1 MNRFMKYAAAALA
14 AATAVST
21 LGGCEQLE
29 QKTPEDTV
37 AVTFGDTNIMLDE
50 VTYMIRSMEYTYE
63 SYFGSNICSNDMG
76 DGSGMTVGDYIKQMS
91 LSQLRQT
98 LVLNEYAEQNGIE
111 LSDAQKAKVDDAI
124 EKLKEEGEDYL
135 NAVGATDELIE
146 KTYTENAIANLVYM
160 DLVADVDTTVGDDE
174 FLRKKIAYVKL
185 TPSELTETTAAEEG
199 TTVTETESGSEEE
212 ASSEA
217 GSSEETSEA
226 GSEEASSENASD
238 EAASSEVAS
247 DEADSTEEASTEKET
262 ETSTE
267 VATETETE
275 TESASDTEVVT
286 EVATEAESESES
298 NTESDTESDTEVSNG
313 SEEST
318 EAETLSEEEQERQD
332 AMNDAA
338 DKILKEFEDGSDA
351 ADFIS
356 DYQND
361 SHFTATNSEI
371 SISEE
376 GTAVYNAA
384 AWALSTD
391 ECTIYNSDDGSI
403 YIIRCLDDNDE
414 EARQSAID
422 SEIESRKTALFEE
435 KYSEIQ
441 DASSKFKVDQDVID
455 TIRFTTPVYVA
466 PTEEDTTEETTENAS
481 EEASSEDAS
490 SEEASSE
497 SESESSSEEVT
508 EESAEKNTESESES
522 EKESTSEAETK

>member
-1 MNRFMKYAAAALA
+1 MNRIMKYAAAALA

-29 QKTPEDTV
+29 KKAPEDTV
-37 AVTFGDTNIMLDE
+37 AVSFGDTNIMLDE
-50 VTYMIRSMEYTYE
+50 ITYMIRSMEYTYE
-63 SYFGSNICSNDMG
+63 SYFGSNICGNDMG

-98 LVLNEYAEQNGIE
+98 LVLNEYAKKNGIE
-111 LSDAQKAKVDDAI
+111 LSDDQKAKVDEAI
-124 EKLKEEGEDYL
+124 EKLQTESEDYL
-135 NAVGATDELIE
+135 EAVGATDELIE

-185 TPSELTETTAAEEG
+185 TPSELTETTAANEATTEVSSDEDSSEEASSIENTEAESESASKDV
-199 TTVTETESGSEEE
+199 TTSTEE
-212 ASSEA
+212 ASSEKA
-217 GSSEETSEA
+217 STEA
-226 GSEEASSENASD
+226 VSTEEASSENVSKL
-238 EAASSEVAS
+238 SS
-247 DEADSTEEASTEKET
+247 EASTE
-262 ETSTE
+262 
-267 VATETETE
+267 
-275 TESASDTEVVT
+275 D
-286 EVATEAESESES
+286 
-298 NTESDTESDTEVSNG
+298 
-313 SEEST
+313 ST

-338 DKILKEFEDGSDA
+338 DKILKEFEEGNDA

-371 SISEE
+371 SISED

-384 AWALSTD
+384 AWALATD
-391 ECTIYNSDDGSI
+391 ECTVYRSDDGSI

-422 SEIESRKTALFEE
+422 SEIESRKTALFSE
-435 KYSEIQ
+435 KYAEIQ
-441 DASSKFKVDQDVID
+441 DDSSKFKVDEDVID

-466 PTEEDTTEETTENAS
+466 PSEEETS
-481 EEASSEDAS
+481 ESETSGEETSESETGEKESTKEEKSSESDESKEVVSEASSE
-490 SEEASSE
+490 
-497 SESESSSEEVT
+497 
-508 EESAEKNTESESES
+508 EESK
-522 EKESTSEAETK
+522 

>member
-1 MNRFMKYAAAALA
+1 MNRIMKYAAAALA

-29 QKTPEDTV
+29 KKAPEDTV
-37 AVTFGDTNIMLDE
+37 AVSFGDTNIMLDE

-63 SYFGSNICSNDMG
+63 SYFGSNICGNDMG

-98 LVLNEYAEQNGIE
+98 LVLNEYAKKNGIE
-111 LSDAQKAKVDDAI
+111 LSDDQKAKVDEAI
-124 EKLKEEGEDYL
+124 EKLQTESEDYL
-135 NAVGATDELIE
+135 DAVGATDELIE

-185 TPSELTETTAAEEG
+185 TPSELTETTAADEA
-199 TTVTETESGSEEE
+199 TTEVSSDEDSSEE
-212 ASSEA
+212 ASSIENTEA
-217 GSSEETSEA
+217 ESESASKDVTTST
-226 GSEEASSENASD
+226 EEASSENASTD
-238 EAASSEVAS
+238 AAST
-247 DEADSTEEASTEKET
+247 EAVSTEEASSQNVSEISSEASTED
-262 ETSTE
+262 STE
-267 VATETETE
+267 V
-275 TESASDTEVVT
+275 
-286 EVATEAESESES
+286 
-298 NTESDTESDTEVSNG
+298 
-313 SEEST
+313 
-318 EAETLSEEEQERQD
+318 ETLSEEEQERQD

-338 DKILKEFEDGSDA
+338 DKILKEFEEGNDA

-371 SISEE
+371 SISED

-384 AWALSTD
+384 AWALATD
-391 ECTIYNSDDGSI
+391 ECTVYRSDDGSI

-422 SEIESRKTALFEE
+422 SEIESRKTALFSE
-435 KYSEIQ
+435 KYAEIQ
-441 DASSKFKVDQDVID
+441 DDSSKFKVDEDVID

-466 PTEEDTTEETTENAS
+466 PSEEETS
-481 EEASSEDAS
+481 ESETSGEETSESETGEKESTKEEKSSESDESEEAVSEASSE
-490 SEEASSE
+490 
-497 SESESSSEEVT
+497 
-508 EESAEKNTESESES
+508 EESK
-522 EKESTSEAETK
+522 

>member
-1 MNRFMKYAAAALA
+1 MNRIMKYAAAALA

-29 QKTPEDTV
+29 KKAPEDTV
-37 AVTFGDTNIMLDE
+37 AVSFGDTNIMLDE

-98 LVLNEYAEQNGIE
+98 LVLNEYAKKNGIE
-111 LSDAQKAKVDDAI
+111 LSDDQKAKVDEAI
-124 EKLKEEGEDYL
+124 EKLQTEAEDYL
-135 NAVGATDELIE
+135 DAVGATDELIE

-185 TPSELTETTAAEEG
+185 TPSELTETTAAAEATTEASSDEGSSEEASS
-199 TTVTETESGSEEE
+199 VENTEIESISKDDETSTEE
-212 ASSEA
+212 ASSEKA
-217 GSSEETSEA
+217 STEA
-226 GSEEASSENASD
+226 VSTEAVSTEEASSEKAS
-238 EAASSEVAS
+238 ELSS
-247 DEADSTEEASTEKET
+247 EASTED
-262 ETSTE
+262 STE
-267 VATETETE
+267 
-275 TESASDTEVVT
+275 S
-286 EVATEAESESES
+286 
-298 NTESDTESDTEVSNG
+298 
-313 SEEST
+313 
-318 EAETLSEEEQERQD
+318 ETLSEEEQERQD

-338 DKILKEFEDGSDA
+338 DKILKEFEEGNDA

-371 SISEE
+371 SISED

-384 AWALSTD
+384 AWALATD
-391 ECTIYNSDDGSI
+391 ECTVYRSDDGSI

-422 SEIESRKTALFEE
+422 SEIESRKTALFSE
-435 KYSEIQ
+435 KYAEIQ
-441 DASSKFKVDQDVID
+441 DESSKFKVDEDVID

-466 PTEEDTTEETTENAS
+466 PSEEETSEGETGKEETSENETSEEESSKAEKSSESDES
-481 EEASSEDAS
+481 EEAVSEAS
-490 SEEASSE
+490 SEEAS
-497 SESESSSEEVT
+497 
-508 EESAEKNTESESES
+508 K
-522 EKESTSEAETK
+522 

>member
-1 MNRFMKYAAAALA
+1 MNRIMKYAAAALA

-29 QKTPEDTV
+29 KKAPEDTV
-37 AVTFGDTNIMLDE
+37 AVSFGDTNIMLDE

-98 LVLNEYAEQNGIE
+98 LVLNEYAKKNGIE
-111 LSDAQKAKVDDAI
+111 LSDDQKAKVDEAI
-124 EKLKEEGEDYL
+124 EKLQTEAEDYL
-135 NAVGATDELIE
+135 DAVGATDELIE

-185 TPSELTETTAAEEG
+185 TPSELTETTAAAEATTEASSDEGSSEEASS
-199 TTVTETESGSEEE
+199 VENTEIESISKDDETSTEE
-212 ASSEA
+212 ASSEKA
-217 GSSEETSEA
+217 ST
-226 GSEEASSENASD
+226 EEASSEKTS
-238 EAASSEVAS
+238 ELSS
-247 DEADSTEEASTEKET
+247 EASTEA
-262 ETSTE
+262 STE
-267 VATETETE
+267 
-275 TESASDTEVVT
+275 S
-286 EVATEAESESES
+286 
-298 NTESDTESDTEVSNG
+298 
-313 SEEST
+313 
-318 EAETLSEEEQERQD
+318 ETLSEEEQERQD

-338 DKILKEFEDGSDA
+338 DKILKEFEEGNDA

-371 SISEE
+371 SISED

-384 AWALSTD
+384 AWALATD
-391 ECTIYNSDDGSI
+391 ECTVYKSDDGSI

-422 SEIESRKTALFEE
+422 SEIESRKTALFSE
-435 KYSEIQ
+435 KYAEIQ
-441 DASSKFKVDQDVID
+441 DESSKFKVDEDVID

-466 PTEEDTTEETTENAS
+466 PSEEETSEGETGKEETSENETS
-481 EEASSEDAS
+481 EEESSKAEKSSESDESEEAVSEASSE
-490 SEEASSE
+490 
-497 SESESSSEEVT
+497 
-508 EESAEKNTESESES
+508 EESK
-522 EKESTSEAETK
+522 

>member
-1 MNRFMKYAAAALA
+1 MNRIMKYAAAALA

-29 QKTPEDTV
+29 KKAPEDTV
-37 AVTFGDTNIMLDE
+37 AVSFGDTNIMLDE

-63 SYFGSNICSNDMG
+63 SYFGSNICGNDMG

-98 LVLNEYAEQNGIE
+98 LVLNEYAKKNGIE
-111 LSDAQKAKVDDAI
+111 LSDDQKAKVDEAI
-124 EKLKEEGEDYL
+124 EKLQTEAEDYL
-135 NAVGATDELIE
+135 DAVGGTDELIE

-185 TPSELTETTAAEEG
+185 TPSELTETTAADEA
-199 TTVTETESGSEEE
+199 TTEVSSDEDSSEE
-212 ASSEA
+212 ASSIENTEA
-217 GSSEETSEA
+217 ESESASKDVTTST
-226 GSEEASSENASD
+226 EEASSENASTD
-238 EAASSEVAS
+238 AAST
-247 DEADSTEEASTEKET
+247 EAVSTEEASSENVSELSSEASTED
-262 ETSTE
+262 STE
-267 VATETETE
+267 V
-275 TESASDTEVVT
+275 
-286 EVATEAESESES
+286 
-298 NTESDTESDTEVSNG
+298 
-313 SEEST
+313 
-318 EAETLSEEEQERQD
+318 ETLSEEEQERQD

-338 DKILKEFEDGSDA
+338 DKILKEFEEGNDA

-371 SISEE
+371 SISED

-384 AWALSTD
+384 AWALATD
-391 ECTIYNSDDGSI
+391 ECTVYRSDDGSI

-422 SEIESRKTALFEE
+422 SEIESRKTALFSE
-435 KYSEIQ
+435 KYAEIQ
-441 DASSKFKVDQDVID
+441 DDSSKFKVDEDVID

-466 PTEEDTTEETTENAS
+466 PSEEETS
-481 EEASSEDAS
+481 ESETSGEETSESETGEEESTKEEKSSESDESEEAVSEASSE
-490 SEEASSE
+490 
-497 SESESSSEEVT
+497 
-508 EESAEKNTESESES
+508 EESK
-522 EKESTSEAETK
+522 

>member
-1 MNRFMKYAAAALA
+1 MNRIMKYAAAALA

-29 QKTPEDTV
+29 KKAPEDTV
-37 AVTFGDTNIMLDE
+37 AVSFGDTNIMLDE

-98 LVLNEYAEQNGIE
+98 LVLNEYAKKNGIE
-111 LSDAQKAKVDDAI
+111 LSDDQKAKVDEAI
-124 EKLKEEGEDYL
+124 EKLQTEAEDYL
-135 NAVGATDELIE
+135 DAIGATDELIE

-185 TPSELTETTAAEEG
+185 TPSELTETTAANEATTEVSSDEDSSEEASSIENTEVESESVSKDV
-199 TTVTETESGSEEE
+199 TTSTEE
-212 ASSEA
+212 ASSEKA
-217 GSSEETSEA
+217 ST
-226 GSEEASSENASD
+226 EEASSENVS
-238 EAASSEVAS
+238 ELSSEAS
-247 DEADSTEEASTEKET
+247 IED
-262 ETSTE
+262 
-267 VATETETE
+267 
-275 TESASDTEVVT
+275 
-286 EVATEAESESES
+286 
-298 NTESDTESDTEVSNG
+298 
-313 SEEST
+313 ST

-338 DKILKEFEDGSDA
+338 DKILKEFEEGNDA

-371 SISEE
+371 SISED

-384 AWALSTD
+384 AWALATD
-391 ECTIYNSDDGSI
+391 ECTVYRSDDGSI

-422 SEIESRKTALFEE
+422 SEIESRKTALFSE
-435 KYSEIQ
+435 KYAEIQ
-441 DASSKFKVDQDVID
+441 DDSSKFKVDEDVID

-466 PTEEDTTEETTENAS
+466 PSEEETS
-481 EEASSEDAS
+481 ESETSGEETSESETGEEESTKEEKSSESDESEEAVSEASSE
-490 SEEASSE
+490 
-497 SESESSSEEVT
+497 
-508 EESAEKNTESESES
+508 EESK
-522 EKESTSEAETK
+522 

>member
-1 MNRFMKYAAAALA
+1 MNRIMKYAAAALA

-29 QKTPEDTV
+29 KKAPEDTV
-37 AVTFGDTNIMLDE
+37 AVSFGDTNIMLDE

-63 SYFGSNICSNDMG
+63 SYFGSNICVNDKG
-76 DGSGMTVGDYIKQMS
+76 EGSGMTVGDYIKQMS

-98 LVLNEYAEQNGIE
+98 LVLNEYAKKNGIE
-111 LSDAQKAKVDDAI
+111 LSDDQKAKVDEAI
-124 EKLKEEGEDYL
+124 EKLQTESEDYL
-135 NAVGATDELIE
+135 EAVGATDELIE

-185 TPSELTETTAAEEG
+185 TPSELTETTAADEATTEVSSDEDSSEEASSIENTEAESESASKDV
-199 TTVTETESGSEEE
+199 TTSTEE
-212 ASSEA
+212 ASSEKA
-217 GSSEETSEA
+217 STEA
-226 GSEEASSENASD
+226 VSTEEASSENVS
-238 EAASSEVAS
+238 ELSS
-247 DEADSTEEASTEKET
+247 EASTE
-262 ETSTE
+262 
-267 VATETETE
+267 
-275 TESASDTEVVT
+275 D
-286 EVATEAESESES
+286 
-298 NTESDTESDTEVSNG
+298 
-313 SEEST
+313 ST

-338 DKILKEFEDGSDA
+338 DKILKEFEEGNDA

-371 SISEE
+371 SISED

-384 AWALSTD
+384 AWALATD
-391 ECTIYNSDDGSI
+391 ECTVYRSDDGSI

-422 SEIESRKTALFEE
+422 SEIESRKTALFSE
-435 KYSEIQ
+435 KYAEIQ
-441 DASSKFKVDQDVID
+441 DGSSKFKVDEDVID

-466 PTEEDTTEETTENAS
+466 PSEEETS
-481 EEASSEDAS
+481 ESQTSGEETSESETGEKESTKEEKSSESDESEEAVSEASSE
-490 SEEASSE
+490 
-497 SESESSSEEVT
+497 
-508 EESAEKNTESESES
+508 EESK
-522 EKESTSEAETK
+522 

>member
-1 MNRFMKYAAAALA
+1 MNRIMKYAAAALA

-29 QKTPEDTV
+29 NKAPEDTV
-37 AVTFGDTNIMLDE
+37 AVSFGDTNIMLDE

-98 LVLNEYAEQNGIE
+98 LVLNEYAKKNGIE
-111 LSDAQKAKVDDAI
+111 LSDDQKAKVDEAI
-124 EKLKEEGEDYL
+124 EKLQTESEDYL
-135 NAVGATDELIE
+135 DAVGATDELIE

-185 TPSELTETTAAEEG
+185 TPSELTETTAAAEATTEASSDEGSSEESSS
-199 TTVTETESGSEEE
+199 VENTETESISKDDETSTEE
-212 ASSEA
+212 ASSEKA
-217 GSSEETSEA
+217 ST
-226 GSEEASSENASD
+226 EEASSEKAS
-238 EAASSEVAS
+238 ELSS
-247 DEADSTEEASTEKET
+247 EASTE
-262 ETSTE
+262 
-267 VATETETE
+267 
-275 TESASDTEVVT
+275 D
-286 EVATEAESESES
+286 
-298 NTESDTESDTEVSNG
+298 
-313 SEEST
+313 ST

-338 DKILKEFEDGSDA
+338 DKILKEFEEGNDA

-371 SISEE
+371 SISED

-384 AWALSTD
+384 AWALATD
-391 ECTIYNSDDGSI
+391 ECTVYKSDDGSI
-403 YIIRCLDDNDE
+403 YIIRCIDDNDE

-422 SEIESRKTALFEE
+422 SEIESRKTALFSE
-435 KYSEIQ
+435 KYAEIQ
-441 DASSKFKVDQDVID
+441 DESSKFKVDEDVID

-466 PTEEDTTEETTENAS
+466 PSEEETSEGETSGEETSENETSEEESSKAEKSSESDETEEAVS
-481 EEASSEDAS
+481 EASSE
-490 SEEASSE
+490 
-497 SESESSSEEVT
+497 
-508 EESAEKNTESESES
+508 EESK
-522 EKESTSEAETK
+522 

>member
-1 MNRFMKYAAAALA
+1 MNRIMKYAAAALA

-29 QKTPEDTV
+29 KKAPEDTV
-37 AVTFGDTNIMLDE
+37 AVSFGDTNIMLDE

-63 SYFGSNICSNDMG
+63 SYFGSNICGNDMG

-98 LVLNEYAEQNGIE
+98 LVLNEYAKKNGIE
-111 LSDAQKAKVDDAI
+111 LSDDQKAKVDEAI
-124 EKLKEEGEDYL
+124 EKLQTESEDYL
-135 NAVGATDELIE
+135 EAVGATDELIE

-185 TPSELTETTAAEEG
+185 TPSELTETTAADEATTEVSSDEDSSEEASSIENTEAESESASKDV
-199 TTVTETESGSEEE
+199 TTSTEE
-212 ASSEA
+212 ASSEKA
-217 GSSEETSEA
+217 ST
-226 GSEEASSENASD
+226 EEASSENVS
-238 EAASSEVAS
+238 ELSS
-247 DEADSTEEASTEKET
+247 EASTED
-262 ETSTE
+262 STE
-267 VATETETE
+267 V
-275 TESASDTEVVT
+275 
-286 EVATEAESESES
+286 
-298 NTESDTESDTEVSNG
+298 
-313 SEEST
+313 
-318 EAETLSEEEQERQD
+318 ETLSEEEQERQD

-338 DKILKEFEDGSDA
+338 DKILKEFEEGNDA

-371 SISEE
+371 SISED

-384 AWALSTD
+384 AWALATD
-391 ECTIYNSDDGSI
+391 ECTVYRSDDGSI

-422 SEIESRKTALFEE
+422 SEIESRKTALFSE
-435 KYSEIQ
+435 KYAEIQ
-441 DASSKFKVDQDVID
+441 DDSSKFKVDEDVID

-466 PTEEDTTEETTENAS
+466 PSEEETS
-481 EEASSEDAS
+481 ESETSGEETSESETGEEESTKEEKSSESDESKEVVSEVS
-490 SEEASSE
+490 SEEE
-497 SESESSSEEVT
+497 S
-508 EESAEKNTESESES
+508 K
-522 EKESTSEAETK
+522 

>member
-1 MNRFMKYAAAALA
+1 MNRIMKYAAAALA

-29 QKTPEDTV
+29 KKAPEDTV
-37 AVTFGDTNIMLDE
+37 AVSFGDTNIMLDE

-63 SYFGSNICSNDMG
+63 SYFGSNICGNDMG

-98 LVLNEYAEQNGIE
+98 LVLNEYAKKNGIE
-111 LSDAQKAKVDDAI
+111 LSDDQKAKVDEAI
-124 EKLKEEGEDYL
+124 EKLQTEAEDYL
-135 NAVGATDELIE
+135 DAVGATDELIE

-185 TPSELTETTAAEEG
+185 TPSELTETTAADEA
-199 TTVTETESGSEEE
+199 TTEV
-212 ASSEA
+212 SSDED
-217 GSSEETSEA
+217 S
-226 GSEEASSENASD
+226 SEEASSIEN
-238 EAASSEVAS
+238 
-247 DEADSTEEASTEKET
+247 
-262 ETSTE
+262 
-267 VATETETE
+267 
-275 TESASDTEVVT
+275 
-286 EVATEAESESES
+286 TEAESESVS
-298 NTESDTESDTEVSNG
+298 KDVTTSTEEAS
-313 SEEST
+313 SEKAST
-318 EAETLSEEEQERQD
+318 EAVSTGEASSENVSKLSSEASTEDSTEVETLSEEEQERQD

-338 DKILKEFEDGSDA
+338 DKILKEFEEGNDA

-371 SISEE
+371 SISED

-384 AWALSTD
+384 AWALATD
-391 ECTIYNSDDGSI
+391 ECTVYRSDDGSI

-422 SEIESRKTALFEE
+422 SEIESRKTALFSE
-435 KYSEIQ
+435 KYAEIQ
-441 DASSKFKVDQDVID
+441 DDSSKFKVDEDVID

-466 PTEEDTTEETTENAS
+466 PSEEETS
-481 EEASSEDAS
+481 ESETSGEETSESETGEEESTKEEKSSESDESEEAVSEASSE
-490 SEEASSE
+490 
-497 SESESSSEEVT
+497 
-508 EESAEKNTESESES
+508 EESK
-522 EKESTSEAETK
+522 

>member
-1 MNRFMKYAAAALA
+1 MNRIMKYAAAALA

-29 QKTPEDTV
+29 KKAPEDTV
-37 AVTFGDTNIMLDE
+37 AVSFGDTNIMLDE

-63 SYFGSNICSNDMG
+63 SYFGSNICGNDMG

-98 LVLNEYAEQNGIE
+98 LVLNEYAKKNGIE
-111 LSDAQKAKVDDAI
+111 LSDDQKAKVDEAI
-124 EKLKEEGEDYL
+124 EKLQTESEDYL
-135 NAVGATDELIE
+135 EAVGATDELIE

-185 TPSELTETTAAEEG
+185 TPSELTETTAANEA
-199 TTVTETESGSEEE
+199 TTEVSSDEDSSEE
-212 ASSEA
+212 ASSIENTEA
-217 GSSEETSEA
+217 ESESASKDVTTSTEEA
-226 GSEEASSENASD
+226 SNEKASTEEASSENVSKL
-238 EAASSEVAS
+238 SS
-247 DEADSTEEASTEKET
+247 EASTED
-262 ETSTE
+262 STE
-267 VATETETE
+267 V
-275 TESASDTEVVT
+275 
-286 EVATEAESESES
+286 
-298 NTESDTESDTEVSNG
+298 
-313 SEEST
+313 
-318 EAETLSEEEQERQD
+318 ETLSEEEQERQD

-338 DKILKEFEDGSDA
+338 DKILKEFEEGNDA

-371 SISEE
+371 SISED

-384 AWALSTD
+384 AWALATD
-391 ECTIYNSDDGSI
+391 ECTVYRSDDGSI

-422 SEIESRKTALFEE
+422 SEIESRKTALFSE
-435 KYSEIQ
+435 KYAEIQ
-441 DASSKFKVDQDVID
+441 DDSSKFKVDEDVID

-466 PTEEDTTEETTENAS
+466 PSEEETS
-481 EEASSEDAS
+481 ESETSGEETSESETGEEESTKEEKSSESDESEEAVSEASSE
-490 SEEASSE
+490 
-497 SESESSSEEVT
+497 
-508 EESAEKNTESESES
+508 EESK
-522 EKESTSEAETK
+522 

>member
-1 MNRFMKYAAAALA
+1 MNRIMKYAAAALA

-29 QKTPEDTV
+29 KKAPEDTV
-37 AVTFGDTNIMLDE
+37 AVSFGDTNIMLDE

-63 SYFGSNICSNDMG
+63 SYFGSNICGNDMG

-98 LVLNEYAEQNGIE
+98 LVLNEYAKKNGIE
-111 LSDAQKAKVDDAI
+111 LSDDQKAKVDEAI
-124 EKLKEEGEDYL
+124 EKLQTESEDYL
-135 NAVGATDELIE
+135 EAVGATDELIE

-185 TPSELTETTAAEEG
+185 TPSELTETTAADEATTEVSSDEDSSEEASSIENTEAESESASKDV
-199 TTVTETESGSEEE
+199 TTSTEE
-212 ASSEA
+212 ASSEKA
-217 GSSEETSEA
+217 STEA
-226 GSEEASSENASD
+226 VSTEEASSENVS
-238 EAASSEVAS
+238 ELSS
-247 DEADSTEEASTEKET
+247 EASTED
-262 ETSTE
+262 STE
-267 VATETETE
+267 V
-275 TESASDTEVVT
+275 
-286 EVATEAESESES
+286 
-298 NTESDTESDTEVSNG
+298 
-313 SEEST
+313 
-318 EAETLSEEEQERQD
+318 ETLSEEEQERQD

-338 DKILKEFEDGSDA
+338 DKILKEFEEGNDA

-371 SISEE
+371 SISED

-391 ECTIYNSDDGSI
+391 ECTVYKSDDGSI

-422 SEIESRKTALFEE
+422 SEIESRKTALFSE
-435 KYSEIQ
+435 KYAEIQ
-441 DASSKFKVDQDVID
+441 DDSSKFKVDEDVID

-466 PTEEDTTEETTENAS
+466 PSEEET
-481 EEASSEDAS
+481 
-490 SEEASSE
+490 SE
-497 SESESSSEEVT
+497 SETSGEET
-508 EESAEKNTESESES
+508 SESETG
-522 EKESTSEAETK
+522 EKESTKEEKSSESDESKEVVSEVSSEEESK

>member
-1 MNRFMKYAAAALA
+1 MNRIMKYAAAALA

-29 QKTPEDTV
+29 KKAPEDTV
-37 AVTFGDTNIMLDE
+37 AVSFGDTNIMLDE

-63 SYFGSNICSNDMG
+63 SYFGSNICGNDMG

-98 LVLNEYAEQNGIE
+98 LVLNEYAKKNGIE
-111 LSDAQKAKVDDAI
+111 LSDDQKAKLDEAI
-124 EKLKEEGEDYL
+124 EKLQTESEDYL
-135 NAVGATDELIE
+135 EAVGATDELIE

-185 TPSELTETTAAEEG
+185 TPSELTETTAADEATTEVSSDEDSSEEASSIENTEAESESASKDV
-199 TTVTETESGSEEE
+199 TTSTEE
-212 ASSEA
+212 ASSEKA
-217 GSSEETSEA
+217 ST
-226 GSEEASSENASD
+226 EEASSENVS
-238 EAASSEVAS
+238 ELSS
-247 DEADSTEEASTEKET
+247 EASTED
-262 ETSTE
+262 STE
-267 VATETETE
+267 V
-275 TESASDTEVVT
+275 
-286 EVATEAESESES
+286 
-298 NTESDTESDTEVSNG
+298 
-313 SEEST
+313 
-318 EAETLSEEEQERQD
+318 ETLSEEEQERQD

-338 DKILKEFEDGSDA
+338 DKILKEFEEGNDA

-371 SISEE
+371 SISED

-384 AWALSTD
+384 AWALATD
-391 ECTIYNSDDGSI
+391 ECTVYRSDDGSI

-422 SEIESRKTALFEE
+422 SEIESRKTALFSE
-435 KYSEIQ
+435 KYAEIQ
-441 DASSKFKVDQDVID
+441 DDSSKFKVDEDVID

-466 PTEEDTTEETTENAS
+466 PSEEETSESETNGEETSESETGGEKTSENETS
-481 EEASSEDAS
+481 EEESVKAENSSESDESEEAVSEASSE
-490 SEEASSE
+490 
-497 SESESSSEEVT
+497 
-508 EESAEKNTESESES
+508 EESK
-522 EKESTSEAETK
+522 

>member
-1 MNRFMKYAAAALA
+1 MNRIMKYAAAALA

-29 QKTPEDTV
+29 KKAPEDTV
-37 AVTFGDTNIMLDE
+37 AVSFGDTNIMLDE
-50 VTYMIRSMEYTYE
+50 ITYMIRSMEYTYE
-63 SYFGSNICSNDMG
+63 SYFGSNICGNDMG

-98 LVLNEYAEQNGIE
+98 LVLNEYAKKNGIE
-111 LSDAQKAKVDDAI
+111 LSDDQKAKVDEAI
-124 EKLKEEGEDYL
+124 EKLQTESEDYL
-135 NAVGATDELIE
+135 EAVGATDELIE

-185 TPSELTETTAAEEG
+185 TPSELTETTAAEEA
-199 TTVTETESGSEEE
+199 TTEVSSDEDSSEEASSIENTEAESESASKDVTTSTEE
-212 ASSEA
+212 ASSEKA
-217 GSSEETSEA
+217 STEA
-226 GSEEASSENASD
+226 VSTEEASSENVS
-238 EAASSEVAS
+238 ELSS
-247 DEADSTEEASTEKET
+247 EASTE
-262 ETSTE
+262 
-267 VATETETE
+267 
-275 TESASDTEVVT
+275 D
-286 EVATEAESESES
+286 
-298 NTESDTESDTEVSNG
+298 
-313 SEEST
+313 ST

-338 DKILKEFEDGSDA
+338 DKILKEFEEGNDA

-371 SISEE
+371 SISED

-384 AWALSTD
+384 AWALATD
-391 ECTIYNSDDGSI
+391 ECTVYRSDDGSI

-422 SEIESRKTALFEE
+422 SEIESRKTALFSE
-435 KYSEIQ
+435 KYAEIQ
-441 DASSKFKVDQDVID
+441 DDSSKFKVDEDVID

-466 PTEEDTTEETTENAS
+466 PSEEETSESETNGTTPVYVAPSEEETSESETGEEESTKEEKSSESDES
-481 EEASSEDAS
+481 EEAVSEAS
-490 SEEASSE
+490 SEEAS
-497 SESESSSEEVT
+497 
-508 EESAEKNTESESES
+508 K
-522 EKESTSEAETK
+522 

>member
-1 MNRFMKYAAAALA
+1 MNRIMKYAAAALA

-29 QKTPEDTV
+29 NKAPEDTV
-37 AVTFGDTNIMLDE
+37 AVSFGDTNIMLDE

-98 LVLNEYAEQNGIE
+98 LVLNEYAKKNGIE
-111 LSDAQKAKVDDAI
+111 LSDDQKAKVDEAI
-124 EKLKEEGEDYL
+124 EKLQTEAEDYL
-135 NAVGATDELIE
+135 DAVGATDELIE

-185 TPSELTETTAAEEG
+185 TPSELTETTAAAEATTEG
-199 TTVTETESGSEEE
+199 SRDED
-212 ASSEA
+212 
-217 GSSEETSEA
+217 SSEE
-226 GSEEASSENASD
+226 SSSIEN
-238 EAASSEVAS
+238 
-247 DEADSTEEASTEKET
+247 
-262 ETSTE
+262 
-267 VATETETE
+267 
-275 TESASDTEVVT
+275 
-286 EVATEAESESES
+286 TEAESESAS
-298 NTESDTESDTEVSNG
+298 KDVTTSTEEAS
-313 SEEST
+313 SEKAST
-318 EAETLSEEEQERQD
+318 EAVSTEEASSEKTSELSSEASTEASTESETLSEEEQERQD

-338 DKILKEFEDGSDA
+338 DKILKAFEEGNDA

-371 SISEE
+371 SISED

-384 AWALSTD
+384 AWALATD
-391 ECTIYNSDDGSI
+391 ECTVYKSDDGSI
-403 YIIRCLDDNDE
+403 YIIRCIDDNDE

-422 SEIESRKTALFEE
+422 SEIESRKTALFSE
-435 KYSEIQ
+435 KYAEIQ
-441 DASSKFKVDQDVID
+441 DESSKFKVDEDVID

-466 PTEEDTTEETTENAS
+466 PSEEESSEGETSGEETSENETS
-481 EEASSEDAS
+481 EGESVKAENSSESDESEEAVSEASSE
-490 SEEASSE
+490 
-497 SESESSSEEVT
+497 
-508 EESAEKNTESESES
+508 EESK
-522 EKESTSEAETK
+522 

>member
-1 MNRFMKYAAAALA
+1 MNRIMKYAAAALA

-29 QKTPEDTV
+29 KKAPEDTV
-37 AVTFGDTNIMLDE
+37 AVSFGDTNIMLDE

-63 SYFGSNICSNDMG
+63 SYFGSNICGNDMG

-98 LVLNEYAEQNGIE
+98 LVLNEYAKKNGIE
-111 LSDAQKAKVDDAI
+111 LSDDQKAKVDEAI
-124 EKLKEEGEDYL
+124 EKLQTESEDYL
-135 NAVGATDELIE
+135 EAVGATDELIE

-185 TPSELTETTAAEEG
+185 TPSELTETTAANEATTEVSSDEDSSEEASSIENTEVESESVSKDV
-199 TTVTETESGSEEE
+199 TTSTEE
-212 ASSEA
+212 ASSEKA
-217 GSSEETSEA
+217 ST
-226 GSEEASSENASD
+226 EEASSENVS
-238 EAASSEVAS
+238 ELSS
-247 DEADSTEEASTEKET
+247 EASTE
-262 ETSTE
+262 
-267 VATETETE
+267 
-275 TESASDTEVVT
+275 D
-286 EVATEAESESES
+286 
-298 NTESDTESDTEVSNG
+298 
-313 SEEST
+313 ST

-332 AMNDAA
+332 AMNDAV
-338 DKILKEFEDGSDA
+338 DKILKEFEEGNDA

-371 SISEE
+371 SISED

-384 AWALSTD
+384 AWALATD
-391 ECTIYNSDDGSI
+391 ECTVYKSDDGSI

-422 SEIESRKTALFEE
+422 SEIESRKTALFSE
-435 KYSEIQ
+435 KYAEIQ
-441 DASSKFKVDQDVID
+441 DDSSKFKVDEDVID

-466 PTEEDTTEETTENAS
+466 PSEEETS
-481 EEASSEDAS
+481 ESETSGEETSEIETGEEESTKEEKSSESDESEEAVSEASSE
-490 SEEASSE
+490 
-497 SESESSSEEVT
+497 
-508 EESAEKNTESESES
+508 EESK
-522 EKESTSEAETK
+522 

>member
-1 MNRFMKYAAAALA
+1 MNRIMKYAAAALA

-29 QKTPEDTV
+29 NKAPEDTV
-37 AVTFGDTNIMLDE
+37 AVSFGDTNIMLDE

-98 LVLNEYAEQNGIE
+98 LVLNEYAKKNGIE
-111 LSDAQKAKVDDAI
+111 LSDDQKAKVDEAI
-124 EKLKEEGEDYL
+124 EKLQTESEDYL
-135 NAVGATDELIE
+135 EAVGATDELIE

-185 TPSELTETTAAEEG
+185 TPSELTETTAADEATTEVSSDEDSSEESSSIEN
-199 TTVTETESGSEEE
+199 TETESESVSKDVTTSTEE
-212 ASSEA
+212 ASSEKA
-217 GSSEETSEA
+217 STEA
-226 GSEEASSENASD
+226 VSTEEASSEKTS
-238 EAASSEVAS
+238 ELSS
-247 DEADSTEEASTEKET
+247 EASTEA
-262 ETSTE
+262 STE
-267 VATETETE
+267 
-275 TESASDTEVVT
+275 S
-286 EVATEAESESES
+286 
-298 NTESDTESDTEVSNG
+298 
-313 SEEST
+313 
-318 EAETLSEEEQERQD
+318 ETLSEEEQERQD

-338 DKILKEFEDGSDA
+338 DKILKAFEEGNDA

-371 SISEE
+371 SISED

-384 AWALSTD
+384 AWALATD
-391 ECTIYNSDDGSI
+391 ECTVYKSDDGSI
-403 YIIRCLDDNDE
+403 YIIRCIDDNDE

-422 SEIESRKTALFEE
+422 SEIESRKTALFSE
-435 KYSEIQ
+435 KYAEIQ
-441 DASSKFKVDQDVID
+441 DESSKFKVDEDVID

-466 PTEEDTTEETTENAS
+466 PSEEETSEGETSGEETSENETS
-481 EEASSEDAS
+481 EGESVKAEKSSESDESEEAVSEASSE
-490 SEEASSE
+490 
-497 SESESSSEEVT
+497 
-508 EESAEKNTESESES
+508 EESK
-522 EKESTSEAETK
+522 

>member
-1 MNRFMKYAAAALA
+1 MNRIMKYAAAALA

-29 QKTPEDTV
+29 NKAPEDTV
-37 AVTFGDTNIMLDE
+37 AVSFGDTNIMLDE

-98 LVLNEYAEQNGIE
+98 LVLNEYAKKNGIE
-111 LSDAQKAKVDDAI
+111 LSDDQKAKVDEAI
-124 EKLKEEGEDYL
+124 EKLQTEAEDYL
-135 NAVGATDELIE
+135 DAVGATDELIE

-185 TPSELTETTAAEEG
+185 TPSELTETTAAAEATTEASSDEGSSEESSS
-199 TTVTETESGSEEE
+199 VENTETESISKDDETSTEE
-212 ASSEA
+212 ASSEKA
-217 GSSEETSEA
+217 ST
-226 GSEEASSENASD
+226 EEASSEKAS
-238 EAASSEVAS
+238 ELSS
-247 DEADSTEEASTEKET
+247 EASTED
-262 ETSTE
+262 STE
-267 VATETETE
+267 
-275 TESASDTEVVT
+275 S
-286 EVATEAESESES
+286 
-298 NTESDTESDTEVSNG
+298 
-313 SEEST
+313 
-318 EAETLSEEEQERQD
+318 ETLSEEEQERQD

-338 DKILKEFEDGSDA
+338 DKILKEFEEGNDA

-371 SISEE
+371 SISED

-384 AWALSTD
+384 AWALATD
-391 ECTIYNSDDGSI
+391 ECTVYKSDDGSI
-403 YIIRCLDDNDE
+403 YIIRCIDDNDE

-422 SEIESRKTALFEE
+422 SEIESRKTALFSE
-435 KYSEIQ
+435 KYAEIQ
-441 DASSKFKVDQDVID
+441 DESSKFKVDEDVID

-466 PTEEDTTEETTENAS
+466 PSEEETSEGETGKEETSENETS
-481 EEASSEDAS
+481 EEESSKAEKSSESDESEEAVSEASSE
-490 SEEASSE
+490 
-497 SESESSSEEVT
+497 
-508 EESAEKNTESESES
+508 EESK
-522 EKESTSEAETK
+522 

>member
-1 MNRFMKYAAAALA
+1 MNRIMKYAAAALA

-29 QKTPEDTV
+29 NKAPEDTV
-37 AVTFGDTNIMLDE
+37 AVSFGDTNIMLDE

-98 LVLNEYAEQNGIE
+98 LVLNEYAKKNGIE
-111 LSDAQKAKVDDAI
+111 LSDDQKAKVDEAI
-124 EKLKEEGEDYL
+124 EKLQTEAEDYL
-135 NAVGATDELIE
+135 DAVGATDELIE

-185 TPSELTETTAAEEG
+185 TPSELTETTAAAEATTEASSDEGSSEESSS
-199 TTVTETESGSEEE
+199 VENTETESISKDDETSTEE
-212 ASSEA
+212 ASSEKA
-217 GSSEETSEA
+217 ST
-226 GSEEASSENASD
+226 EEASSEKTS
-238 EAASSEVAS
+238 ELSS
-247 DEADSTEEASTEKET
+247 
-262 ETSTE
+262 
-267 VATETETE
+267 
-275 TESASDTEVVT
+275 
-286 EVATEAESESES
+286 
-298 NTESDTESDTEVSNG
+298 ESDTEASN
-313 SEEST
+313 ES
-318 EAETLSEEEQERQD
+318 ETLSEEEQERQD

-338 DKILKEFEDGSDA
+338 DKILKEFEEGNDA

-371 SISEE
+371 SISED

-384 AWALSTD
+384 AWALATD
-391 ECTIYNSDDGSI
+391 ECTVYKSDDGSI
-403 YIIRCLDDNDE
+403 YIIRCIDDNDE

-422 SEIESRKTALFEE
+422 SEIESRKTALFSE
-435 KYSEIQ
+435 KYAEIQ
-441 DASSKFKVDQDVID
+441 DESSKFKVDEDVID

-466 PTEEDTTEETTENAS
+466 PSEEETSEGETGKEETSENETS
-481 EEASSEDAS
+481 EEESSKAEKSSESEESEEAVSEASSE
-490 SEEASSE
+490 
-497 SESESSSEEVT
+497 
-508 EESAEKNTESESES
+508 EESK
-522 EKESTSEAETK
+522 

>member
-1 MNRFMKYAAAALA
+1 MNRIMKYAAAALA

-29 QKTPEDTV
+29 KKAPEDTV
-37 AVTFGDTNIMLDE
+37 AVSFGDTNIMLDE

-63 SYFGSNICSNDMG
+63 SYFGSNICGNDMG

-98 LVLNEYAEQNGIE
+98 LVLNEYAKKNGIE
-111 LSDAQKAKVDDAI
+111 LSDDQKAKVDEAI
-124 EKLKEEGEDYL
+124 EKLQTESEDYL
-135 NAVGATDELIE
+135 EAVGATDELIE

-185 TPSELTETTAAEEG
+185 TPSELTETTAADEATTEVSSDEDSSEEASSIENTEAESESASKDV
-199 TTVTETESGSEEE
+199 TTSTEE
-212 ASSEA
+212 ASSEKA
-217 GSSEETSEA
+217 STEA
-226 GSEEASSENASD
+226 VSTEEASSENVS
-238 EAASSEVAS
+238 ELSS
-247 DEADSTEEASTEKET
+247 EASTED
-262 ETSTE
+262 STG
-267 VATETETE
+267 V
-275 TESASDTEVVT
+275 
-286 EVATEAESESES
+286 
-298 NTESDTESDTEVSNG
+298 
-313 SEEST
+313 
-318 EAETLSEEEQERQD
+318 ETLSEEEQERQD

-338 DKILKEFEDGSDA
+338 DKILKEFEEGNDA

-371 SISEE
+371 SISED

-384 AWALSTD
+384 AWALATD
-391 ECTIYNSDDGSI
+391 ECTVYRSDDGSI

-422 SEIESRKTALFEE
+422 SEIESRKTALFSE
-435 KYSEIQ
+435 KYAEIQ
-441 DASSKFKVDQDVID
+441 DDSSKFKVDEDVID

-466 PTEEDTTEETTENAS
+466 PSEEETS
-481 EEASSEDAS
+481 ESETSGEETSESETGEEESTKEEKSSESDESEEAVSEASSE
-490 SEEASSE
+490 
-497 SESESSSEEVT
+497 
-508 EESAEKNTESESES
+508 EESK
-522 EKESTSEAETK
+522 

>member
-1 MNRFMKYAAAALA
+1 MNRIMKYAAAALV

-29 QKTPEDTV
+29 KKAPEDTV
-37 AVTFGDTNIMLDE
+37 AVSFGDTNIMLDE

-63 SYFGSNICSNDMG
+63 SYFGSNICGNDMG

-98 LVLNEYAEQNGIE
+98 LVLNEYAKKNGIE
-111 LSDAQKAKVDDAI
+111 LSDDQKAKVDEAI
-124 EKLKEEGEDYL
+124 EKLQTESEDYL
-135 NAVGATDELIE
+135 DAVGATDELIE

-185 TPSELTETTAAEEG
+185 TPSELTETTAADEA
-199 TTVTETESGSEEE
+199 TTEV
-212 ASSEA
+212 SSDDD
-217 GSSEETSEA
+217 SSEEV
-226 GSEEASSENASD
+226 SSIEN
-238 EAASSEVAS
+238 
-247 DEADSTEEASTEKET
+247 
-262 ETSTE
+262 
-267 VATETETE
+267 
-275 TESASDTEVVT
+275 
-286 EVATEAESESES
+286 TEAESESAS
-298 NTESDTESDTEVSNG
+298 KDVTTSTEEASSEKASTEAVSTEEAS
-313 SEEST
+313 SEKASELSSEASTEDST

-338 DKILKEFEDGSDA
+338 DKILKAFEEGNDA

-371 SISEE
+371 SISED

-384 AWALSTD
+384 AWALATD
-391 ECTIYNSDDGSI
+391 ECTVYKSDDGSI
-403 YIIRCLDDNDE
+403 YIIRCIDDNDE

-422 SEIESRKTALFEE
+422 SEIESRKTALFSE
-435 KYSEIQ
+435 KYAEIQ
-441 DASSKFKVDQDVID
+441 DDSSKFKVDEDVID

-466 PTEEDTTEETTENAS
+466 PSEEETSESETNGEETSESETGGEKTSENETS
-481 EEASSEDAS
+481 EEESVKAENSSESDESEEAVSEASSE
-490 SEEASSE
+490 
-497 SESESSSEEVT
+497 
-508 EESAEKNTESESES
+508 EESK
-522 EKESTSEAETK
+522 

>member
-1 MNRFMKYAAAALA
+1 MNRIMKYAAAALA

-29 QKTPEDTV
+29 KKAPEDTV
-37 AVTFGDTNIMLDE
+37 AVSFGDTNIMLDE
-50 VTYMIRSMEYTYE
+50 ITYMIRSMEYTYE
-63 SYFGSNICSNDMG
+63 SYFGSNICGNDMG

-98 LVLNEYAEQNGIE
+98 LVLNEYAKKNGIE
-111 LSDAQKAKVDDAI
+111 LSDDQKAKVDEAI
-124 EKLKEEGEDYL
+124 EKLQTESEDYL
-135 NAVGATDELIE
+135 EAVGATDELIE

-185 TPSELTETTAAEEG
+185 TPSELTETTAADEATTEVSSDEDSSEEASSIENTEAESESASKDV
-199 TTVTETESGSEEE
+199 TTSTEE
-212 ASSEA
+212 ASSEKA
-217 GSSEETSEA
+217 ST
-226 GSEEASSENASD
+226 EEASSENVS
-238 EAASSEVAS
+238 ELSS
-247 DEADSTEEASTEKET
+247 EASTE
-262 ETSTE
+262 
-267 VATETETE
+267 
-275 TESASDTEVVT
+275 D
-286 EVATEAESESES
+286 
-298 NTESDTESDTEVSNG
+298 
-313 SEEST
+313 ST

-338 DKILKEFEDGSDA
+338 DKILKEFEEGNDA

-371 SISEE
+371 SISED

-384 AWALSTD
+384 AWALATD
-391 ECTIYNSDDGSI
+391 ECTVYRSDDGSI

-422 SEIESRKTALFEE
+422 SEIESRKTALFSE
-435 KYSEIQ
+435 KYAEIQ
-441 DASSKFKVDQDVID
+441 DDSSKFKVDEDVID

-466 PTEEDTTEETTENAS
+466 PSEEETS
-481 EEASSEDAS
+481 ESETSGEETSEIETGEEESTKEEKSSESDESEEAVSEASSE
-490 SEEASSE
+490 
-497 SESESSSEEVT
+497 
-508 EESAEKNTESESES
+508 EESK
-522 EKESTSEAETK
+522 

>member
-1 MNRFMKYAAAALA
+1 MNRIMKYAAAALA

-29 QKTPEDTV
+29 KKAPEDTV
-37 AVTFGDTNIMLDE
+37 AVSFGDTNIMLDE

-98 LVLNEYAEQNGIE
+98 LVLNEYAKKNGIE
-111 LSDAQKAKVDDAI
+111 LSDDQKAKVDEAI
-124 EKLKEEGEDYL
+124 EKLQTESEDYL
-135 NAVGATDELIE
+135 DAVGATDELIE

-185 TPSELTETTAAEEG
+185 TPSELTETTAAAEA
-199 TTVTETESGSEEE
+199 TTE
-212 ASSEA
+212 ASSDED
-217 GSSEETSEA
+217 SSEE
-226 GSEEASSENASD
+226 SSSIEN
-238 EAASSEVAS
+238 
-247 DEADSTEEASTEKET
+247 
-262 ETSTE
+262 
-267 VATETETE
+267 
-275 TESASDTEVVT
+275 
-286 EVATEAESESES
+286 TEAESESASKDVMTSTEEAS
-298 NTESDTESDTEVSNG
+298 SEKASTEEASSEKASELSSEALTEDSTES
-313 SEEST
+313 
-318 EAETLSEEEQERQD
+318 ETLSEEEQERQD

-338 DKILKEFEDGSDA
+338 DKILKAFEEGNDA

-371 SISEE
+371 SISED

-384 AWALSTD
+384 AWALATD
-391 ECTIYNSDDGSI
+391 ECTVYKSDDGSI

-422 SEIESRKTALFEE
+422 SEIESRKTALFSE
-435 KYSEIQ
+435 KYAEIQ
-441 DASSKFKVDQDVID
+441 DESSKFKVDEDVID

-466 PTEEDTTEETTENAS
+466 PSEEESSEGETSGEETSENETSEEESSKAEKSSESDETEEAVS
-481 EEASSEDAS
+481 EASSE
-490 SEEASSE
+490 
-497 SESESSSEEVT
+497 
-508 EESAEKNTESESES
+508 EESK
-522 EKESTSEAETK
+522 

>member
-1 MNRFMKYAAAALA
+1 MNRIMKYAAAALA

-29 QKTPEDTV
+29 KKAPEDTV
-37 AVTFGDTNIMLDE
+37 AVSFGDTNIMLDE
-50 VTYMIRSMEYTYE
+50 ITYMIRSMEYTYE
-63 SYFGSNICSNDMG
+63 SYFGSNICGNDMG

-98 LVLNEYAEQNGIE
+98 LVLNEYAKKNGIE
-111 LSDAQKAKVDDAI
+111 LSDDQKAKVDEAI
-124 EKLKEEGEDYL
+124 EKLQTESEDYL
-135 NAVGATDELIE
+135 EAVGATDELIE

-185 TPSELTETTAAEEG
+185 TPSELTETTAADEATTEVSSDEDSSEEASSIENTEAESESASKDV
-199 TTVTETESGSEEE
+199 TTSTEE
-212 ASSEA
+212 ASSEKA
-217 GSSEETSEA
+217 STEA
-226 GSEEASSENASD
+226 VSTEEASSENVS
-238 EAASSEVAS
+238 ELSS
-247 DEADSTEEASTEKET
+247 EASTE
-262 ETSTE
+262 
-267 VATETETE
+267 
-275 TESASDTEVVT
+275 D
-286 EVATEAESESES
+286 
-298 NTESDTESDTEVSNG
+298 
-313 SEEST
+313 ST

-338 DKILKEFEDGSDA
+338 DKILKEFEEGNDA

-371 SISEE
+371 SISED

-384 AWALSTD
+384 AWALATD
-391 ECTIYNSDDGSI
+391 ECTVYRSDDGSI

-422 SEIESRKTALFEE
+422 SEIESRKTALFSE
-435 KYSEIQ
+435 KYAEIQ
-441 DASSKFKVDQDVID
+441 DDSSKFKVDEDVID

-466 PTEEDTTEETTENAS
+466 PSEEETS
-481 EEASSEDAS
+481 ESETSGEETSESETGEKESTKEEKSSESDESEEAVSEASSE
-490 SEEASSE
+490 
-497 SESESSSEEVT
+497 
-508 EESAEKNTESESES
+508 EESK
-522 EKESTSEAETK
+522 

>member
-1 MNRFMKYAAAALA
+1 MNRIMKYAAAALA

-29 QKTPEDTV
+29 KKAPEDTV
-37 AVTFGDTNIMLDE
+37 AVSFGDTNIMLDE

-63 SYFGSNICSNDMG
+63 SYFGSNICGNDMG

-98 LVLNEYAEQNGIE
+98 LVLNEYAKKNGIE
-111 LSDAQKAKVDDAI
+111 LSDDQKAKVDEAI
-124 EKLKEEGEDYL
+124 EKLQTESEDYL
-135 NAVGATDELIE
+135 EAVGATDELIE

-185 TPSELTETTAAEEG
+185 TPSELTETTAADEATTEVSSDEDSSEEASSIENTEAESESASKDV
-199 TTVTETESGSEEE
+199 TTSTEE
-212 ASSEA
+212 ASSEKA
-217 GSSEETSEA
+217 ST
-226 GSEEASSENASD
+226 EEASSENVS
-238 EAASSEVAS
+238 ELSS
-247 DEADSTEEASTEKET
+247 EASTE
-262 ETSTE
+262 
-267 VATETETE
+267 
-275 TESASDTEVVT
+275 D
-286 EVATEAESESES
+286 
-298 NTESDTESDTEVSNG
+298 
-313 SEEST
+313 ST

-338 DKILKEFEDGSDA
+338 DKILKEFEEGNDA

-371 SISEE
+371 SISED

-384 AWALSTD
+384 AWALATD
-391 ECTIYNSDDGSI
+391 ECTVYRSDDGSI

-422 SEIESRKTALFEE
+422 SEIESRKTALFSE
-435 KYSEIQ
+435 KYAEIQ
-441 DASSKFKVDQDVID
+441 DDSSKFKVDEDVID

-466 PTEEDTTEETTENAS
+466 PSEEETS
-481 EEASSEDAS
+481 ESETSGEETSEIETGEEESTKEEKSSESDESDEAVSEASSE
-490 SEEASSE
+490 
-497 SESESSSEEVT
+497 
-508 EESAEKNTESESES
+508 EESK
-522 EKESTSEAETK
+522 